1 MKIQLNQLAQQLS
14 NGLTPFYLISGDEP
28 LLVQNAGDQI
38 RNRAR
43 TCGYEE
49 RELFQVEA
57 GFDWN
62 ELFQSANEMSLF
74 ANRKIIEIRIPG
86 KLNDNAKKTLLELAE
101 RPSEDNL
108 FIVIT
113 GKMET
118 STTKSKWFQQLEK
131 HIGFIQ
137 IWPLESKDFGPWI
150 KQQISQRGYT
160 IEAEALTLLAD
171 KVDGN
176 LLAAQQEI
184 EKLLLLAD
192 SQNID
197 TELVTQAVGDSARYD
212 VFDLSNSCLEGNL
225 QRSIKILNGL
235 RAEGSEPAIM
245 LWALSRELRTLSTV
259 LTRLNSG
266 QAKRQVFQ
274 QNGIWKNRESAF
286 NTALSRFSVNQI
298 NILLTQA
305 GRIDSVIKGQQKS
318 DIWMELQALILGFCR
333 SETNAHLIPA
343 LIQ

>member
-1 MKIQLNQLAQQLS
+1 MKIQPNQLAQQLS
-14 NGLTPFYLISGDEP
+14 NSLMPFYLISGDEP
-28 LLVQNAGDQI
+28 LLVHNAGDQI
-38 RNRAR
+38 RAQAR
-43 TCGYEE
+43 TSGYEE

-62 ELFQSANEMSLF
+62 ELFQSASEMSLF
-74 ANRKIIEIRIPG
+74 SSRKIIEIRIPG
-86 KLNDNAKKTLLELAE
+86 KLTDIAKKTLLELAE

-113 GKMET
+113 GKMEA

-131 HIGFIQ
+131 AIGFIQ
-137 IWPLESKDFGPWI
+137 IWPLESRDFAPWI
-150 KQQISQRGYT
+150 KQQFSQRGYV
-160 IEAEALTLLAD
+160 IEANALTLLAD

-176 LLAAQQEI
+176 LLAARQEI

-192 SQNID
+192 GQNID
-197 TELVTQAVGDSARYD
+197 ADLVTQAVGDSARYD

-225 QRSIKILNGL
+225 QRSIRVLNGL

-266 QAKRQVFQ
+266 QARRQVFQ
-274 QNGIWKNRESAF
+274 QNGIWKNREAAYDA
-286 NTALSRFSVNQI
+286 ALSRFSVNQI

-305 GRIDSVIKGQQKS
+305 ARIDSVIKGQEKS

-333 SETNAHLIPA
+333 TDSNNHLIPA